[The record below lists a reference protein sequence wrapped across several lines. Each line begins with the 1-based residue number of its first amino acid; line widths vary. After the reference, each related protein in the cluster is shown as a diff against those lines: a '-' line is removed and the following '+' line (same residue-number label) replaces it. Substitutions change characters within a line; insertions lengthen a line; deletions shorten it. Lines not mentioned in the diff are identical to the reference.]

1 MYPID
6 RKKASSI
13 LKLKAV
19 NRSQIYNPDD
29 SRRSAQDRRKSA
41 NRQYFLDG
49 GVERRSWKERRFIWY
64 MTA

>member
-13 LKLKAV
+13 LRLKTAK
-19 NRSQIYNPDD
+19 RSHIFNPEDG
-29 SRRSAQDRRKSA
+29 RRSAQDRRKSA
-41 NRQYFLDG
+41 MREYFLSG
-49 GVERRSWKERRFIWY
+49 GEERRSWKERRYVWY